1 MKKLVCI
8 IVIMLLILGA
18 SITENILSTKYYTNI
33 RDELEVID
41 EYLMSDNYQE
51 SKPIV
56 TKKMNTLQENWNKRQ
71 HLIMAFSNHAVIRTL
86 DEKLICIKAWID
98 NDKFDNAHEF
108 CVTAIEL
115 TEDMIDDTHLT
126 LSNFL

>member
-8 IVIMLLILGA
+8 VIIMLLTLGV
-18 SITENILSTKYYTNI
+18 SITENILSTKYYTKI
-33 RDELEVID
+33 RDELEIID
-41 EYLMSDNYQE
+41 EYLMSNNFQE
-51 SKPIV
+51 NKPIV
-56 TKKMNTLQENWNKRQ
+56 SKKMNTLQENWNKNQ